1 MYHDLDYFNNY
12 FHFILLHNASSLL
25 RLKNDVIDN
34 SEAKA
39 EEQEAL
45 PTNYKTRAI

>member
-1 MYHDLDYFNNY
+1 MHK
-12 FHFILLHNASSLL
+12 ILYDKYLPLG
-25 RLKNDVIDN
+25 LKNDVIDI

-45 PTNYKTRAI
+45 PTNYKTRVIFDI